1 MTLPLG
7 APVHHRVDRV
17 VPVRFGAL
25 LPVGTPTVNIVGSA
39 LLGGSIGASAG
50 NRLSVAAGTGFR
62 GALARFSGFGCET
75 IRPVTVAA
83 CLSAVFVAASTTEW
97 LWP

>member
-1 MTLPLG
+1 MILPLD

-39 LLGGSIGASAG
+39 LLGGLIGASAG
-50 NRLSVAAGTGFR
+50 TRLSAAAGTVSR
-62 GALARFSGFGCET
+62 GALTRFSGFGYET

-83 CLSAVFVAASTTEW
+83 RLIAVFVAASTTQW